1 LGFHLHI
8 STLGQVVKFFKI
20 TDLVGPYFSQK
31 VENMKIF
38 NLNCRNKIFCILF
51 FSFFAFFIENAV
63 CEQPKKREYWPT
75 SGWKTSTPKQQGMDS
90 AKLLIADEFI
100 QNRLP
105 DAFSL
110 LVIKNGYLVFEKYYS
125 WGSPEKYAVV
135 HSVTKS
141 VMSALIGIALD
152 KGYLKSVDQKLIEFF
167 PEYITDESDPRKKEI
182 SLKDL
187 LTMSAGFRWND
198 RGSSMRFWYSS
209 LDWAKYTIELPLDNN
224 PGDIFNYNSS
234 TSHLLSII
242 LSKST
247 KASTLDYA
255 KKNLFEPLGIQSAY
269 WHQGPQ
275 GYHIGGF
282 GLALSARDL
291 AKIGFLYLNNG
302 YWNGQ
307 SIVSEYWVKE
317 STAQQIQAVRHP
329 IYGTFGYGYQWWVK
343 EVDGCSSFRAW
354 GRRGQ
359 YIVVVPK
366 LDLVIAVTSETAQ
379 PHPPTS
385 IHYNPLFDLV
395 AAAVKRKRPPKNPLK
410 TVKLPSDVKA
420 FITEYN
426 QAMFNKDMA
435 TIAELISDR
444 FLYNT
449 VTKQMALRFLS
460 GTLPYMSEAKIIITK
475 FESQGDGA
483 KIDVWLKDKYFEAP
497 FMTGSKLIIEKGHW
511 KWYGNQVSK

>member
-1 LGFHLHI
+1 MKLFNKSCSKTI
-8 STLGQVVKFFKI
+8 FSIITFF
-20 TDLVGPYFSQK
+20 
-31 VENMKIF
+31 
-38 NLNCRNKIFCILF
+38 LF
-51 FSFFAFFIENAV
+51 ALLTENAF

-75 SGWKTSTPKQQGMDS
+75 SGWKTSTPEEQGMDS
-90 AKLLIADEFI
+90 TKLLIADEFI

-152 KGYLKSVDQKLIEFF
+152 KGYLKGVDQKLIEFF

-198 RGSSMRFWYSS
+198 WGSSMRFWYSS
-209 LDWAKYTIELPLDNN
+209 LDWAKYTIELPLENN
-224 PGDIFNYNSS
+224 PGDVFNYNSS
-234 TSHLLSII
+234 TSHLLSVI

-247 KASTLDYA
+247 KASALDYA

-282 GLALSARDL
+282 GLGLSARDL

-307 SIVSEYWVKE
+307 PIVSEYWVKE

-343 EVDGCSSFRAW
+343 KVDGCNSFRAW

-385 IHYNPLFDLV
+385 IHYSPLFDLV
-395 AAAVKRKRPPKNPLK
+395 AAAVQRKRPPKK
-410 TVKLPSDVKA
+410 TLNAVELPPDLKA
-420 FITEYN
+420 FITDYN
-426 QAMFNKDMA
+426 QARFNKDVVTMA
-435 TIAELISDR
+435 NLISDR
-444 FLYNT
+444 FLYDG

-460 GTLPYMSEAKIIITK
+460 GISNYTAEAKIIITK
-475 FESQGDGA
+475 FEPEGDMV
-483 KIDVWLKDKYFEAP
+483 KMDVLLKDKFFEAP
-497 FMTGSKLIIEKGHW
+497 FMTGSMLIKENGHW
-511 KWYGNQVSK
+511 KWYGNQIKNSQSSSM

>member
-1 LGFHLHI
+1 
-8 STLGQVVKFFKI
+8 
-20 TDLVGPYFSQK
+20 
-31 VENMKIF
+31 MKIF
-38 NLNCRNKIFCILF
+38 HLSCSKKIFCILTLSL
-51 FSFFAFFIENAV
+51 FSFLTEIAV

-75 SGWKTSTPKQQGMDS
+75 SGWRSSTPEMQGMDS

-110 LVIKNGYLVFEKYYS
+110 LVVKNGYLVFEKYYS

-141 VMSALIGIALD
+141 VTSALIGIALD

-167 PEYITDESDPRKKEI
+167 PEYITDDLDPRKKEI
-182 SLKDL
+182 SLKHL

-198 RGSSMRFWYSS
+198 RGPVMGDWYTSSN
-209 LDWAKYTIELPLDNN
+209 WAKFTIQLPQENN
-224 PGDIFNYNSS
+224 PGEVFNYNSS

-247 KASTLDYA
+247 KTSTLDFA
-255 KKNLFEPLGIQSAY
+255 KQNLFEPLGIQSAY

-275 GYHIGGF
+275 GYYIGGF
-282 GLALSARDL
+282 GLGLSARDL

-317 STAQQIQAVRHP
+317 SADQQIQAVSHP

-343 EVDGCSSFRAW
+343 KVDDCSSFRAW

-359 YIVVVPK
+359 FIVIVPE
-366 LDLVIAVTSETAQ
+366 LDLVIAVTSKTAQ

-385 IHYNPLFDLV
+385 IHYSPLFDLV
-395 AAAVKRKRPPKNPLK
+395 AASVKRKRPPKKPLK
-410 TVKLPSDVKA
+410 AVELPTDVKA
-420 FITEYN
+420 FITDYD
-426 QAMFNKDMA
+426 QASFNKDVVTMA
-435 TIAELISDR
+435 DLISDR
-444 FLYNT
+444 FLHDG

-460 GTLPYMSEAKIIITK
+460 GTLSYTSEAKIIITK
-475 FESQGDGA
+475 FEPEGDEA
-483 KIDVWLKDKYFEAP
+483 KIDVLLKDKYFEAP
-497 FMTGSKLIIEKGHW
+497 FMTGSKLIKENGHW
-511 KWYGNQVSK
+511 KWYGNQIPK